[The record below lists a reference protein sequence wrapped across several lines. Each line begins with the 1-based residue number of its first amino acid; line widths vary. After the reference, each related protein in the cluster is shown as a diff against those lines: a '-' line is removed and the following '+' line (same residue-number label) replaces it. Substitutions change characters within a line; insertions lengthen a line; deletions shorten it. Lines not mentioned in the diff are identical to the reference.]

1 MSRNNE
7 HWEGRKQGWVR
18 RTKKWGKEGQ
28 ESETSFSTWE
38 IGTGGNSQQVFIT
51 SESETLTRG
60 GNNTRFNNRS
70 RLLRPIKTESHRLFS
85 GLCLSGFGACFLVCL
100 RIRWPSLFKISAFLP
115 WCLAWNFTA
124 EWIRWPCSAT
134 LWRKEYSL
142 THDAHLLGLHPAWQ
156 MSTDQESK
164 TFDCF
169 SESSV

>member
-1 MSRNNE
+1 MPRNNE

-38 IGTGGNSQQVFIT
+38 IGTGGNSQQVFIA

-142 THDAHLLGLHPAWQ
+142 THDAHLLDLHPAWQ
-156 MSTDQESK
+156 MSTD
-164 TFDCF
+164 
-169 SESSV
+169 